1 MSLEVNKDDE
11 PPKQKGFLS
20 LRRFRDLSV
29 VLLLLVISFRLAFS
43 STNID
48 LSGFNF
54 TDLLSLILAVSAI
67 ALSAAFYFKAD
78 ESSRSFYNNTYHF
91 TKEVSEILGR
101 IEAGFGQ
108 QLAHINEGYTGL
120 SQKLDGMPFDQKFLR
135 EQEEAKK
142 AEIQEQEAARDNIID
157 DLMRRAQVHGEEKD
171 ELNSKLAALQKEV
184 ELSREKLRYYRS
196 QDPDNF
202 GDFGFSESY
211 LDSLARKFSSF
222 VSKGSSRLTDSG
234 VRRAFRNLVEVG
246 EVSDG
251 VLKHLSSVGLMA
263 DNELTDSGISFFR
276 SLFNRHRS
284 PNLF

>member
-1 MSLEVNKDDE
+1 
-11 PPKQKGFLS
+11 
-20 LRRFRDLSV
+20 
-29 VLLLLVISFRLAFS
+29 VLLLVVISFRLAFS

-108 QLAHINEGYTGL
+108 QLAHINEGYAGL

-157 DLMRRAQVHGEEKD
+157 DLMRRAQVHGKEKD
-171 ELNSKLAALQKEV
+171 ELNSKLAALQKEL

-196 QDPDNF
+196 QDHENS
-202 GDFGFSESY
+202 GDFGFSENY
-211 LDSLARKFSSF
+211 LDSLARKISSY
-222 VSKGSSRLTDSG
+222 SRKNSSRMTEAG
-234 VRRAFRNLVEVG
+234 VRRAFRSLVEVG
-246 EVSDG
+246 EINGG
-251 VLKHLSSVGLMA
+251 VLRHLSSVGLVT
-263 DNELTDSGISFFR
+263 DNELTDSGVSFFK
-276 SLFNRHRS
+276 SLLSRNRA